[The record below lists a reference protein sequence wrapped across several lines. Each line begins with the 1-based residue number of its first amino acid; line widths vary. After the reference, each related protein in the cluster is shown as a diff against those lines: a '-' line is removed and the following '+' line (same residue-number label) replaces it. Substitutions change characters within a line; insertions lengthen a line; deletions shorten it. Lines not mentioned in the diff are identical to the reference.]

1 MAYDPPVTDPAE
13 IKTVEQTVPDGP
25 NLVACKL
32 QAEPARKL
40 VSLQGVRVMIFAAE
54 ASYHAIYDH
63 CTAKF
68 LNQAGVKTD
77 FIRLED
83 VGLRGNGHMVMIEK
97 NNLEIAAM
105 IARWLAANV
114 R

>member
-1 MAYDPPVTDPAE
+1 PPVAAPAE
-13 IKTVEQTVPDGP
+13 LKTVEQSVPDGP
-25 NLVACKL
+25 NLVRCRL

-40 VSLQGVRVMIFAAE
+40 SGLQGTPILIFAAE
-54 ASYHAIYDH
+54 ASYHAMYDH

-83 VGLRGNGHMVMIEK
+83 VGIRGNGHMVMIEK
-97 NNLEIAAM
+97 NKRGEWAPS
-105 IARWLAANV
+105 
-114 R
+114 